1 MLPMTNEQISN
12 KIWKRVYA
20 ARRKHP
26 AFTVGTDLAWSVI
39 HAEVM
44 ELALA
49 MANEPWE
56 RQVDEALDVIATCI
70 RFIAQEHEK

>member
-1 MLPMTNEQISN
+1 MLPMTNKQISN
-12 KIWKRVYA
+12 KIWKRVYT

-26 AFTVGTDLAWSVI
+26 VFAASTDQAWSVI
-39 HAEVM
+39 HAEIM

-49 MANEPWE
+49 LADESWE